1 MFHSRST
8 TKAKK
13 KKKLILTRWCNL
25 SRSTLSFLIF
35 MTTSNLLVLHTTAAS
50 ANNDGLCELDDSGG
64 FLSNKPP
71 QKTSLIMVEYFYEIE
86 TNDNVTDDGITNMI
100 DSIKVNIAKS
110 LLPRLFDE
118 CLIRKKRRRS
128 RRIINRRM
136 SHKSNELT
144 KPNNKDSSHYEEKE
158 NRGLKNE
165 TINEFGMTEN
175 VFENVLGLD
184 IIPADVVNTNGCVQ
198 VVEDGKLCT
207 RVDGMLHLLSTSA
220 DNAIN
225 NLVVKKVTAILN
237 NMNGILFVSNDI
249 VKIWWGNS
257 ASPQSLADDDSG
269 LHWRSI
275 VAAILVVGIVV
286 MVAIRIAS
294 RENRKRKILIP
305 SKDDEEYNMDFNPND
320 KDFENF
326 KDEDL

>member
-1 MFHSRST
+1 
-8 TKAKK
+8 
-13 KKKLILTRWCNL
+13 
-25 SRSTLSFLIF
+25 
-35 MTTSNLLVLHTTAAS
+35 MTTLNLLVLHTTTVS

-71 QKTSLIMVEYFYEIE
+71 QKTYLLMVEYFYEIE

-118 CLIRKKRRRS
+118 CLIRKKRRRNRS
-128 RRIINRRM
+128 IINRRIF
-136 SHKSNELT
+136 HESNELT
-144 KPNNKDSSHYEEKE
+144 KRNNKESNYYEKNEDK
-158 NRGLKNE
+158 GFKNE
-165 TINEFGMTEN
+165 TINDYGMTEN

-184 IIPADVVNTNGCVQ
+184 VIPADVVDTNGCLQ
-198 VVEDGKLCT
+198 VVEDGKICT
-207 RVDGMLHLLSTSA
+207 RVDGTLHLLSTSA

-225 NLVVKKVTAILN
+225 NLVVKEVAAILN
-237 NMNGILFVSNDI
+237 NMNGLLFVSNDI

-257 ASPQSLADDDSG
+257 ARPQSLEDDNDG

-275 VAAILVVGIVV
+275 AAFTLVLGIIA

-294 RENRKRKILIP
+294 RENRKRKISVP
-305 SKDDEEYNMDFNPND
+305 STDADEYNMDFNPND
-320 KDFENF
+320 KDFEKF
-326 KDEDL
+326 KNEDL